1 MKQENRRGKALSV
14 VMSATLAATFGV
26 PALAVAD
33 EAAPT
38 PAAIEQSA
46 ANDGVQQGASAVA
59 PTEQDAL
66 QASGGRRH
74 QDWRNVLSD
83 FARGR

>member
-66 QASGGRRH
+66 QAQAEGAIKIGETSYPT
-74 QDWRNVLSD
+74 L
-83 FARGR
+83 

>member
-1 MKQENRRGKALSV
+1 
-14 VMSATLAATFGV
+14 MSATLAATFGV

-46 ANDGVQQGASAVA
+46 VNDGVQQGTPAAA
-59 PTEQDAL
+59 PTE
-66 QASGGRRH
+66 
-74 QDWRNVLSD
+74 
-83 FARGR
+83 